1 MSVPSVALSETSP
14 AGSQA
19 ASLGDDR
26 IREFKKQVREIMGV
40 DHKYDSSGQDATMG
54 MHNKLTLI
62 ETADLGTGAVGK
74 TLLGSETVG
83 GKGELM
89 YTDEDDT
96 SVQLTSGGKL
106 GSATTA
112 LLASTGNFAG
122 TLAVTGVA
130 TFTAATVL
138 AADSIDTIT
147 EIAAALKSGAD
158 ATLIT
163 GTKGTSGHLAAWN
176 ADGDL
181 VEGGISPALGAWAT
195 DQEPVAGGGSATYA
209 SDTVYLAATDGFVMA
224 YAGGAASYD
233 VQAYT
238 DSSNPPTTL
247 RGRASNGSTDAGER
261 GTITM
266 IVKKG
271 EYWKAI
277 TTGDDATS
285 IFWIPLS

>member
-96 SVQLTSGGKL
+96 SVQMTSGGKL
-106 GSATTA
+106 GSATTD
-112 LLASTGNFAG
+112 LLAKVVAIAG

-138 AADSIDTIT
+138 AADSIDAIT

-181 VEGGISPALGAWAT
+181 VEGGISPALGAWVAKSGNTDYEAT
-195 DQEPVAGGGSATYA
+195 
-209 SDTVYLAATDGFVMA
+209 TDGIVVA
-224 YAGGAASYD
+224 HLVADNDGNNQSLTG
-233 VQAYT
+233 YT
-238 DSSNPPTTL
+238 DS
-247 RGRASNGSTDAGER
+247 
-261 GTITM
+261 
-266 IVKKG
+266 
-271 EYWKAI
+271 
-277 TTGDDATS
+277 DATPDTVIARDEADDGSNTEVRYCS
-285 IFWIPLS
+285 ITFPVKSGDYYKVVKSAGTLTLNFIPLS